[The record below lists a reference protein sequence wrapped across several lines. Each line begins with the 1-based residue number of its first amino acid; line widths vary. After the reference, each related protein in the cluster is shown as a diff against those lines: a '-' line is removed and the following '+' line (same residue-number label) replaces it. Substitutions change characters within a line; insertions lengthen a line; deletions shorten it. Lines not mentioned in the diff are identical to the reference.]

1 MPTRAGFV
9 RFLILFNRLGLK
21 PFLQGQREG
30 MATIRRRG
38 AVERII
44 RTDSALVPIFS
55 AGIGTAYRVRSS
67 SE

>member
-1 MPTRAGFV
+1 MMIAE
-9 RFLILFNRLGLK
+9 ILFNRLGLK
-21 PFLQGQREG
+21 PFLLGQREG
-30 MATIRRRG
+30 IATIRRRG
-38 AVERII
+38 EVERII